1 MFLQKRHSG
10 IFKMK
15 KIVLIL
21 CSMISG
27 ITLVFAEN
35 TAYLCRKCAVYTVTD
50 HTPVSKNCNASGFH
64 IWTKLAPVGEKVFLC
79 RKCRITAYVSRKP
92 SCISCPASGSHQW
105 SFLGKNGREHYQ
117 CRKCRVQVKTATR
130 PSSFGCPASGSHQWN
145 QF

>member
-1 MFLQKRHSG
+1 MKAEEEIYLTDIINLENMEYVISNSAFLK
-10 IFKMK
+10 FLL
-15 KIVLIL
+15 LI
-21 CSMISG
+21 
-27 ITLVFAEN
+27 
-35 TAYLCRKCAVYTVTD
+35 
-50 HTPVSKNCNASGFH
+50 
-64 IWTKLAPVGEKVFLC
+64 
-79 RKCRITAYVSRKP
+79 CRITAYVSRKP